1 VSRLRTPA
9 TRGELW
15 MTLIIVGI
23 CVALV
28 VSKPIL
34 RKLAEHPSS
43 EACAALL
50 DRYVEHVVHA
60 IDPKPA
66 AGELATRKA
75 QARDLAA
82 EDPAFARCPSY
93 LTREEA
99 ECAMRAGN
107 ADEFE
112 RCLP

>member
-15 MTLIIVGI
+15 TTLVIVGL
-23 CVALV
+23 CVGFV
-28 VSKPIL
+28 VSKPVR

-43 EACAALL
+43 DACAALL

-60 IDPKPA
+60 IDPKPPVA
-66 AGELATRKA
+66 ELTARKA

-82 EDPAFARCPSY
+82 GDPAFARCPSY